1 MKAYKILLAGVC
13 SMFMFSSCL
22 EEFQKLNTNDEE
34 FGTAEP
40 AAAFH
45 GATKNYNNNSRAHLT
60 GMYSGS
66 MRLMQYL
73 VSSGGASSGIY
84 NNLDNKTS
92 RTSPSNQIYGNYY
105 SKFGLHLD
113 NLVNNLIVNHERPE
127 EYKDI
132 QAIGQILLNHQQW
145 LILDAYG
152 AAPILEAFKQ
162 AEQAGGIRTPKYD
175 LYQKSSRED
184 GKPMYKIIDE
194 QVKASVATLKA
205 SDASQAKLGTSDNF
219 YNGDVAKWIKFANT
233 LRVKMAQRVE
243 LADPDFYNS
252 VITEVLT
259 SADNVI
265 ASNAES
271 CLYWHPNDNGDN
283 VDDIQDIT
291 KSYVASAAFVNFL
304 KEYND
309 PRLPLLIRRNGFGT
323 GNNNSENDDWFETF
337 KKNTADW
344 DTNENYQR
352 YYERYVGMSANPDNA
367 DSEFER
373 NAYLARPYTDDE
385 GVEKVMDIRMF
396 SQVEGRFFVKN
407 GGDRGNNNMPNRE
420 IEDEQYKFSKETIKQ
435 FTPLITYPETCFML
449 AEIAVKKNASVAGK
463 DATAWMREGIKA
475 SMEQYREWAVVSRV
489 LAQTEP
495 QSDNYNPIT
504 DEAIAEYLAQEEFQ
518 TATLEKIISQTWVE
532 LFRNPMEMWAVWK
545 RTGLPAFKE
554 GVPTPEAGVA
564 FFEAITGEGTFEIP
578 RRNALGTPNTLN
590 IENYNSAVAALIA
603 DTSKGLYGDETRD
616 TDGRVWWDVYGQN

>member
-1 MKAYKILLAGVC
+1 MKAYKFLLAGVC

-22 EEFQKLNTNDEE
+22 DEFQKLNTNPEE
-34 FGTAEP
+34 FGTADP
-40 AAAFH
+40 AAVFH
-45 GATKNYNNNSRAHLT
+45 GATKNYNNSSRAHLT

-73 VSSGGASSGIY
+73 VASGGASSGIY
-84 NNLDNKTS
+84 NNLENKTS

-105 SKFGLHLD
+105 SSFGLRLD
-113 NLVNNLIVNHERPE
+113 NLINTLIPAMDTPER
-127 EYKDI
+127 YNDI
-132 QAIGQILLNHQQW
+132 KAVAQILLNHQQW

-152 AAPILEAFKQ
+152 AAPITEAFRNAQ
-162 AEQAGGIRTPKYD
+162 GIVTPKYD
-175 LYQKSSRED
+175 LYQKSARED
-184 GKPMYKIIDE
+184 GMPMYKVIDSE
-194 QVKASVATLKA
+194 VKAAVATLMA
-205 SDASQAKLGTSDNF
+205 SNADQAALGTSDFF
-219 YNGDVAKWIKFANT
+219 YNGDIQKWIKFGNT
-233 LRVKMAQRVE
+233 LRVKMAQRLE
-243 LADPDFYNS
+243 LADKTFYDQ
-252 VITEVLT
+252 VIGEVLT
-259 SADNVI
+259 SADKVI
-265 ASNAES
+265 ASNEES

-323 GNNNSENDDWFETF
+323 GNNNAENDGWFETF

-344 DTNENYQR
+344 NTNPDYQR
-352 YYERYVGMSANPDNA
+352 FYERYVGMSANPDNA
-367 DSEFER
+367 ADEFER
-373 NAYLARPYTDDE
+373 SAYLARPYVDDE
-385 GVEKVMDIRMF
+385 GVEKVMDIRMH

-435 FTPLITYPETCFML
+435 FTPLITYPETCFMI
-449 AEIAVKKNASVAGK
+449 AEIAFKKGAAVAGK

-475 SMEQYREWAVVSRV
+475 SMEQYKEWAVVSRV
-489 LAQTEP
+489 LAQTEAT
-495 QSDNYNPIT
+495 SDNYNPIT
-504 DEAIAEYLAQEEFQ
+504 DENIEAYLAQPEFQ
-518 TATLEKIISQTWVE
+518 EATLEKIISQAWVE

-564 FFEAITGEGTFEIP
+564 FFEAITGEGIFEIP

-590 IENYNSAVAALIA
+590 IDNYNAAVQALCSDA
-603 DTSKGLYGDETRD
+603 KYGDETRD
-616 TDGRVWWDVYGQN
+616 TDGRVWWDMYGL

>member
-1 MKAYKILLAGVC
+1 
-13 SMFMFSSCL
+13 MFMFSSCL
-22 EEFQKLNTNDEE
+22 DEFQKLNTNPEE
-34 FGTAEP
+34 FGTADP
-40 AAAFH
+40 AAVFH
-45 GATKNYNNNSRAHLT
+45 GATKNYNNSSRAHLT

-73 VSSGGASSGIY
+73 VSSSGANSGIY
-84 NNLDNKTS
+84 NNLENKTS

-105 SKFGLHLD
+105 SSFGLRLD
-113 NLVNNLIVNHERPE
+113 NLINTLIPGTDNPER
-127 EYKDI
+127 YNDI
-132 QAIGQILLNHQQW
+132 KAIAQILLNHQQW

-152 AAPILEAFKQ
+152 AAPITEAFRNSQ
-162 AEQAGGIRTPKYD
+162 GIVTPKYD
-175 LYQKSSRED
+175 LYQKSARED
-184 GKPMYKIIDE
+184 GMPMYKVIDSE
-194 QVKASVATLKA
+194 VKAAVATLKA
-205 SDASQAKLGTSDNF
+205 SNADQAGLGTSDYF
-219 YNGDVAKWIKFANT
+219 YNGDVAKWIKFGNT

-243 LADPDFYNS
+243 LADAAFYNS
-252 VITEVLT
+252 VISEVLT
-259 SADNVI
+259 SASNVI
-265 ASNAES
+265 DSNEAS

-323 GNNNSENDDWFETF
+323 GNNNVENDEWFEKF
-337 KKNTADW
+337 VKNNEDW
-344 DTNENYQR
+344 NTNPDYQR
-352 YYERYVGMSANPDNA
+352 YYERYVGMSANPDNS

-373 NAYLARPYTDDE
+373 NAYLARPYVDE

-475 SMEQYREWAVVSRV
+475 SMEQYKEWAVVSRV
-489 LAQTEP
+489 LAQTEAT
-495 QSDNYNPIT
+495 SDNYNPIT
-504 DEAIAEYLAQEEFQ
+504 DEAIEAYLAQPEFQ
-518 TATLEKIISQTWVE
+518 TATLEKIISQTWIE

-545 RTGLPAFKE
+545 RTGLPAFKS

-564 FFEAITGEGTFEIP
+564 FFEAIEGEGIFEIP

-590 IENYNSAVAALIA
+590 IENYNAAVQALCSDA
-603 DTSKGLYGDETRD
+603 KYGDETRD
-616 TDGRVWWDVYGQN
+616 TDGRIWWDVYGL

>member
-1 MKAYKILLAGVC
+1 MKAYKFLLAGVC

-22 EEFQKLNTNDEE
+22 DEFQKLNTNPEQ
-34 FGTAEP
+34 FGTADP
-40 AAAFH
+40 AAVFH
-45 GATKNYNNNSRAHLT
+45 GATKNYNNSSRAHLT

-84 NNLDNKTS
+84 NNLENKTS

-105 SKFGLHLD
+105 SSFGLRLD
-113 NLVNNLIVNHERPE
+113 NLINTLIPGTDKPER
-127 EYKDI
+127 YNDI
-132 QAIGQILLNHQQW
+132 KAIAQILLNHQQW

-152 AAPILEAFKQ
+152 AAPITEAFRNSQ
-162 AEQAGGIRTPKYD
+162 GIVTPKYD
-175 LYQKSSRED
+175 LYQKSARED
-184 GKPMYKIIDE
+184 GMPMYKLIDSE
-194 QVKASVATLKA
+194 VKASVATLKQSNA
-205 SDASQAKLGTSDNF
+205 DQAALGTSDYF
-219 YNGDVAKWIKFANT
+219 YNGDVAKWIKFGNT

-243 LADPDFYNS
+243 LADPAFYNS
-252 VITEVLT
+252 VISEVLT
-259 SADNVI
+259 SASNVI
-265 ASNAES
+265 DSNEAS

-291 KSYVASAAFVNFL
+291 KSYVASAAFVNYL

-323 GNNNSENDDWFETF
+323 GNNNVENDGWFETF
-337 KKNTADW
+337 VKNNEDW
-344 DTNENYQR
+344 NTNPDYQR
-352 YYERYVGMSANPDNA
+352 YYERYVGMSANPDNS

-373 NAYLARPYTDDE
+373 NAYLARDYVDE
-385 GVEKVMDIRMF
+385 AGVEKKMDIRMF

-475 SMEQYREWAVVSRV
+475 SMEQYKEWAVVSRV
-489 LAQTEP
+489 LAQTEAT
-495 QSDNYNPIT
+495 SDNYNPIT
-504 DEAIAEYLAQEEFQ
+504 DEAIEAYLAQPEFQ
-518 TATLEKIISQTWVE
+518 TATLEKIISQTWIE

-564 FFEAITGEGTFEIP
+564 FFEAITGEGIFEIP

-590 IENYNSAVAALIA
+590 IENYNAAVQALCSDA
-603 DTSKGLYGDETRD
+603 KYGDETRD
-616 TDGRVWWDVYGQN
+616 TDGRIWWDVYGL

>member
-1 MKAYKILLAGVC
+1 MKAYKLLLAGVC

-22 EEFQKLNTNDEE
+22 DEFQKLNTNPEE
-34 FGTAEP
+34 FGTADP
-40 AAAFH
+40 AAVFH
-45 GATKNYNNNSRAHLT
+45 GATKNYNNSSRAHLT

-73 VSSGGASSGIY
+73 VSSSGANSGIY
-84 NNLDNKTS
+84 NNLENKTS

-105 SKFGLHLD
+105 SSFGLRLD
-113 NLVNNLIVNHERPE
+113 NLINTLIPGTDNPER
-127 EYKDI
+127 YNDI
-132 QAIGQILLNHQQW
+132 KAIAQILLNHQQW

-152 AAPILEAFKQ
+152 AAPITEAFRNSQ
-162 AEQAGGIRTPKYD
+162 GIVTPKYD
-175 LYQKSSRED
+175 LYQKSARED
-184 GKPMYKIIDE
+184 GMPMYKVIDSE
-194 QVKASVATLKA
+194 VKAAVATLKA
-205 SDASQAKLGTSDNF
+205 SNADQAGLGTSDYF
-219 YNGDVAKWIKFANT
+219 YNGDVAKWIKFGNT

-243 LADPDFYNS
+243 LADAAFYNS
-252 VITEVLT
+252 VISEVLT
-259 SADNVI
+259 SASNVI
-265 ASNAES
+265 DSNEAS

-323 GNNNSENDDWFETF
+323 GNNNVENDEWFEKF
-337 KKNTADW
+337 VKNNEDW
-344 DTNENYQR
+344 NTNPDYQR
-352 YYERYVGMSANPDNA
+352 YYERYVGMSANPDNS

-373 NAYLARPYTDDE
+373 NAYLARPYVDE

-475 SMEQYREWAVVSRV
+475 SMEQYKEWAVVSRV
-489 LAQTEP
+489 LAQTEAT
-495 QSDNYNPIT
+495 SDNYNPIT
-504 DEAIAEYLAQEEFQ
+504 DEAIEAYLAQPEFQ
-518 TATLEKIISQTWVE
+518 TATLEKIISQTWIE

-545 RTGLPAFKE
+545 RTGLPAFKS

-564 FFEAITGEGTFEIP
+564 FFEAIEGEGIFEIP

-590 IENYNSAVAALIA
+590 IENYNAAVQAVCS
-603 DTSKGLYGDETRD
+603 DGKYGDETRD
-616 TDGRVWWDVYGQN
+616 TDGRIWWDVYGL

>member
-1 MKAYKILLAGVC
+1 MKAYKLLLAGVC

-22 EEFQKLNTNDEE
+22 DEFQKLNTNPEE
-34 FGTAEP
+34 FGTADP
-40 AAAFH
+40 AAVFH
-45 GATKNYNNNSRAHLT
+45 GATKNYNNSSRAHLT

-73 VSSGGASSGIY
+73 VSSSGANSGIY
-84 NNLDNKTS
+84 NNLENKTS

-105 SKFGLHLD
+105 SSFGLRLD
-113 NLVNNLIVNHERPE
+113 NLINTLIPGTDNPER
-127 EYKDI
+127 YNDI
-132 QAIGQILLNHQQW
+132 KAIAQILLNHQQW

-152 AAPILEAFKQ
+152 AAPITEAFRNSQ
-162 AEQAGGIRTPKYD
+162 GIVTPKYD
-175 LYQKSSRED
+175 LYQKSARED
-184 GKPMYKIIDE
+184 GMPMYKVIDSE
-194 QVKASVATLKA
+194 VKAAVATLKA
-205 SDASQAKLGTSDNF
+205 SNADQAGLGTSDYF
-219 YNGDVAKWIKFANT
+219 YNGDVAKWIKFGNT

-243 LADPDFYNS
+243 LADAAFYNS
-252 VITEVLT
+252 VISEVLT
-259 SADNVI
+259 SASNVI
-265 ASNAES
+265 DSNEAS

-323 GNNNSENDDWFETF
+323 GNNNVENDEWFEKF
-337 KKNTADW
+337 VKNNEDW
-344 DTNENYQR
+344 NTNPDYQR
-352 YYERYVGMSANPDNA
+352 YYERYVGMSANPDNS

-373 NAYLARPYTDDE
+373 NAYLARPYVDE

-475 SMEQYREWAVVSRV
+475 SMEQYKEWAVVSRV
-489 LAQTEP
+489 LAQTEAT
-495 QSDNYNPIT
+495 SDNYNPIT
-504 DEAIAEYLAQEEFQ
+504 DEAIEAYLAQPEFQ
-518 TATLEKIISQTWVE
+518 TATLEKIISQTWIE

-545 RTGLPAFKE
+545 RTGLPAFKS

-564 FFEAITGEGTFEIP
+564 FFEAIEGEGIFEIP

-590 IENYNSAVAALIA
+590 IENYNAAVQALCSDA
-603 DTSKGLYGDETRD
+603 KYGDETRD
-616 TDGRVWWDVYGQN
+616 TDGRIWWDVYGL

>member
-1 MKAYKILLAGVC
+1 
-13 SMFMFSSCL
+13 MFMFSSCL
-22 EEFQKLNTNDEE
+22 DEFQKLNTNPEE
-34 FGTAEP
+34 FGTADP
-40 AAAFH
+40 AAVFH
-45 GATKNYNNNSRAHLT
+45 GATKNYNNSSRAHLT

-84 NNLDNKTS
+84 NNLENKTS
-92 RTSPSNQIYGNYY
+92 RTSPSNQIYSNYY
-105 SKFGLHLD
+105 SSFGLRLD
-113 NLVNNLIVNHERPE
+113 NLINTLIPGTDNPER
-127 EYKDI
+127 YQDI
-132 QAIGQILLNHQQW
+132 KAIAQILLNHQQW

-152 AAPILEAFKQ
+152 AAPITEAFRNSQ
-162 AEQAGGIRTPKYD
+162 GIVTPKYD
-175 LYQKSSRED
+175 LYQKSARED
-184 GKPMYKIIDE
+184 GMPMYKVIDSE
-194 QVKASVATLKA
+194 VKAAVATLKA
-205 SDASQAKLGTSDNF
+205 SNADQAGLGTSDYF
-219 YNGDVAKWIKFANT
+219 YNGDVAKWIKFGNT

-243 LADPDFYNS
+243 LADAAFYNS
-252 VITEVLT
+252 VISEVLT
-259 SADNVI
+259 SASNVI
-265 ASNAES
+265 DSNEAS

-323 GNNNSENDDWFETF
+323 GNNNEENDEWFEKF
-337 KKNTADW
+337 VKNNEDW
-344 DTNENYQR
+344 NTNPDYQR
-352 YYERYVGMSANPDNA
+352 YYERYVGMSANPDNS

-373 NAYLARPYTDDE
+373 NAYLARPYVDE

-475 SMEQYREWAVVSRV
+475 SMEQYKEWAVVSRV
-489 LAQTEP
+489 LAQTEAT
-495 QSDNYNPIT
+495 SDNYNPIT
-504 DEAIAEYLAQEEFQ
+504 DEAIEAYLAQPEFQ
-518 TATLEKIISQTWVE
+518 TATLEKIISQTWIE

-545 RTGLPAFKE
+545 RTGLPAFKS

-564 FFEAITGEGTFEIP
+564 FFEAIEGEGIFEIP

-590 IENYNSAVAALIA
+590 IENYNAAVQALCSDA
-603 DTSKGLYGDETRD
+603 KYGDETRD
-616 TDGRVWWDVYGQN
+616 TDGRIWWDVYGL

>member
-1 MKAYKILLAGVC
+1 MKAYKFLLAGVC

-22 EEFQKLNTNDEE
+22 DEFQKLNTNPEE
-34 FGTAEP
+34 FGTADP
-40 AAAFH
+40 AAVFH
-45 GATKNYNNNSRAHLT
+45 GATKNYNTSSRAHLT

-84 NNLDNKTS
+84 NNLENKTS

-105 SKFGLHLD
+105 SSFGLRLD
-113 NLVNNLIVNHERPE
+113 NLINTLIPGTDNPER
-127 EYKDI
+127 YNDI
-132 QAIGQILLNHQQW
+132 KAIAQILLNHQQW

-152 AAPILEAFKQ
+152 AAPITEAFRNSQ
-162 AEQAGGIRTPKYD
+162 GIVTPKYD
-175 LYQKSSRED
+175 LYQKSARED
-184 GKPMYKIIDE
+184 GMPMYKLIDSE
-194 QVKASVATLKA
+194 VKAAVATLKQSNA
-205 SDASQAKLGTSDNF
+205 DQAGLGTSDFF
-219 YNGDVAKWIKFANT
+219 YNGDVAKWIKFGNT

-243 LADPDFYNS
+243 LADAAFYNS
-252 VITEVLT
+252 VISEVLT
-259 SADNVI
+259 SADAVI
-265 ASNAES
+265 ASNEES

-291 KSYVASAAFVNFL
+291 KSYVASAAFVNYL

-323 GNNNSENDDWFETF
+323 GNNNVENDGWFETF
-337 KKNTADW
+337 VKNNEDW
-344 DTNENYQR
+344 NTNPDYQR
-352 YYERYVGMSANPDNA
+352 YYERYVGMSANPDNS

-373 NAYLARPYTDDE
+373 NAYLARDYVDE
-385 GVEKVMDIRMF
+385 AGVEKKMDIRMF

-475 SMEQYREWAVVSRV
+475 SMEQYKEWAVVSRV
-489 LAQTEP
+489 LAQTEAT
-495 QSDNYNPIT
+495 SDNYNPIT
-504 DEAIAEYLAQEEFQ
+504 DEAIEAYLAQPEFQ
-518 TATLEKIISQTWVE
+518 TATLEKIISQTWIE

-564 FFEAITGEGTFEIP
+564 FFEAITGEGIFEIP

-590 IENYNSAVAALIA
+590 IENYNAAVQALCSDA
-603 DTSKGLYGDETRD
+603 KYGDETRD
-616 TDGRVWWDVYGQN
+616 TDGRIWWDVYGL

>member
-1 MKAYKILLAGVC
+1 
-13 SMFMFSSCL
+13 MFMFSSCL
-22 EEFQKLNTNDEE
+22 DEFQKLNTNPEE
-34 FGTAEP
+34 FGTADP
-40 AAAFH
+40 AAVFH
-45 GATKNYNNNSRAHLT
+45 GATKNYNNSSRAHLT

-73 VSSGGASSGIY
+73 VSSSGASSGIY
-84 NNLDNKTS
+84 NNLENKTS
-92 RTSPSNQIYGNYY
+92 RTSPSNQIYSNYY
-105 SKFGLHLD
+105 SSFGLRLD
-113 NLVNNLIVNHERPE
+113 NLINTLIPGTDNPER
-127 EYKDI
+127 YNDI
-132 QAIGQILLNHQQW
+132 KAIAQILLNHQQW

-152 AAPILEAFKQ
+152 AAPITEAFRNSQ
-162 AEQAGGIRTPKYD
+162 GIVTPKYD
-175 LYQKSSRED
+175 LYQKSARED
-184 GKPMYKIIDE
+184 GMPMYKLIDSE
-194 QVKASVATLKA
+194 VKASVALLKQSNA
-205 SDASQAKLGTSDNF
+205 DQAALGTSDYF
-219 YNGDVAKWIKFANT
+219 YNGDVAKWIKFGNT

-243 LADPDFYNS
+243 LADPAFYNS
-252 VITEVLT
+252 VISEVLT
-259 SADNVI
+259 SASNVI
-265 ASNAES
+265 DSNEAS

-291 KSYVASAAFVNFL
+291 SRYVASAAFVNFL

-323 GNNNSENDDWFETF
+323 GNNNVENDGWFETF
-337 KKNTADW
+337 VKNNEDW
-344 DTNENYQR
+344 NTNPDYQR
-352 YYERYVGMSANPDNA
+352 YYERYVGMSANPDNS

-373 NAYLARPYTDDE
+373 NAYLARDYVDDA
-385 GVEKVMDIRMF
+385 GVEKKMDIRMF

-449 AEIAVKKNASVAGK
+449 AEIAVKKNATVAGK
-463 DATAWMREGIKA
+463 DATAWMKEGIKA

-489 LAQTEP
+489 LAQTEAT
-495 QSDNYNPIT
+495 SDNYNPIT
-504 DEAIAEYLAQEEFQ
+504 DEAIAAYLAQPEFQ

-564 FFEAITGEGTFEIP
+564 FFEAITGEGIFEIP

-590 IENYNSAVAALIA
+590 IENYNAAVTALCSDA
-603 DTSKGLYGDETRD
+603 KYGDETRD
-616 TDGRVWWDVYGQN
+616 TDGRIWWDVKGL